1 MIKRDQRGFTLIE
14 LLVVLAIISLITVA
28 ATTTT
33 FQVLTSTKRSN
44 DHMTAIRQVQNA
56 GYWISNDALMAE
68 SVVVDD
74 DPETP
79 EFLTLNW
86 TEWDEGKKK
95 KDSKYHLVTYYF
107 EDMADGLKKLKRQYL
122 IYEDGDVKGDEVT
135 LVAEYI
141 YIDDSATSF
150 SPEPDGRWILTIQ
163 ARKGTATETREYEV
177 TPRVN
182 MQRLMQ

>member
-1 MIKRDQRGFTLIE
+1 MIKRDQKGFTLIE
-14 LLVVLAIISLITVA
+14 LLVVLAIIALIAIA

-33 FQVLTSTKRSN
+33 FQVLASTKRSN

-56 GYWISNDALMAE
+56 GYWISNDAQMAQ
-68 SVVVDD
+68 SVVTDD
-74 DPETP
+74 VPETP
-79 EFLTLNW
+79 EFLVLNW

-95 KDSKYHLVTYYF
+95 KDSKYHLVTYSF
-107 EDMADGLKKLKRQYL
+107 QDLSDGIGKLKRQYL
-122 IYEDGDVKGDEVT
+122 IKNANDEPIGDGVTT

-141 YIDDSATSF
+141 YYNPGDPENSSF
-150 SPEPDGRWILTIQ
+150 FEPQDGRWILRIQ

-182 MQRLMQ
+182 M